1 MRGSRRDYLAS
12 REPGVST
19 SAIHVRTVCQRP
31 PDSSPIFGPDRGALR
46 RTLPCMD
53 KGYGQFCPVAL
64 ASETLAQ
71 RWMPLI
77 VRELCAGATRFNEIR
92 RGVPGIR
99 PTLLK
104 QRLDMLER
112 ADIVRTVSGGG
123 RTSYILTTA
132 GEELRSVMAAIGA
145 WGQRWA
151 RDIRN
156 EDLDPG
162 WLIWAMHRRFNVA
175 AMPPGRTVIEIVF
188 TDMPA
193 HKRQFWLVHSGALV
207 DVCLKPPG
215 FETDLL
221 VSTRV
226 RVLAEVWRGLRPL
239 QAAIRGGEIGLTGR
253 SALRRA
259 FPNWLLLSAYAR
271 IRRAS

>member
-1 MRGSRRDYLAS
+1 
-12 REPGVST
+12 
-19 SAIHVRTVCQRP
+19 
-31 PDSSPIFGPDRGALR
+31 
-46 RTLPCMD
+46 MD
-53 KGYGQFCPVAL
+53 TGYGQFCPVAL

-77 VRELCAGATRFNEIR
+77 IRELCAGATRFNEIR

-99 PTLLK
+99 PSLLK
-104 QRLDMLER
+104 QRLDLLER
-112 ADIVRTVSGGG
+112 ADIVRAVTAGG

-132 GEELRSVMAAIGA
+132 GEELRSVMGAIGA

-162 WLIWAMHRRFNVA
+162 WLIWAMHRRFNLA
-175 AMPPGRTVIEIVF
+175 AMPAGRTVIEIVF

-193 HKRQFWLVHSGALV
+193 HKRQFWLVHSRGVV
-207 DVCLKPPG
+207 DVCLKSPG
-215 FETDLL
+215 FETDLI

-239 QAAIRGGEIGLTGR
+239 QAAIRGGEIKLTGC
-253 SALRRA
+253 SAHRRA
-259 FPNWLLLSAYAR
+259 FPNWLLLSANSH
-271 IRRAS
+271 IRRARPYGVNLHNLPESIT